1 MKNIDNPS
9 QTKPYSEYGTILH
22 KGLRYPDIYKN
33 TGCFE
38 FSFESFDLFVSFL
51 YTKLKNNP
59 NIKWPSASDR
69 ENLGL
74 LREKVIDLIGQKMSE
89 GISKQT
95 IHETIIESNY
105 NDFIPFFESLD
116 DELSTPSS
124 HTNNM
129 NRLDLYYNQFRKL
142 KQHPKEVKL
151 GKTESG
157 KYTKTSKK
165 SISEYIDILKKFA
178 KIATIVAGVGITAY
192 LWHDYSQKT
201 TDEYLAELEDTGESK
216 RQAFID
222 LINLLPEQNR
232 VLRESPIQ
240 YFPSEDKEMSDAN
253 DNIKELYEQ
262 EGARGLLYRY
272 MDLKE
277 TASTRNLTDS
287 EINELFALSYA
298 INDAIP
304 LAKCYEAI
312 EDSAKEGKNS
322 MFDISKLDSISLDI
336 EKKEADDVYSAFIIY
351 TKKTT
356 SGYNQSI
363 IYDPQD
369 LAISADKNRKK
380 IAILYEQSK
389 NDPTTVQ
396 ALFENTENIVDLVTR
411 NGILSESFLGLHA
424 QKGNIKFIKNP
435 DLDHLER

>member
-74 LREKVIDLIGQKMSE
+74 LREKVIDLIGQKISE

-116 DELSTPSS
+116 DELSTPS
-124 HTNNM
+124 TQNNM

-178 KIATIVAGVGITAY
+178 KIAAIVAGVGITAY

-272 MDLKE
+272 MDLKK

-312 EDSAKEGKNS
+312 EDSAKADKNS

-351 TKKTT
+351 TKKPT
-356 SGYNQSI
+356 SGYNQFI
-363 IYDPQD
+363 IYDSQD

-380 IAILYEQSK
+380 IAKLHEHSK

-396 ALFENTENIVDLVTR
+396 ALFENTDNIVDLVTLEGKLR
-411 NGILSESFLGLHA
+411 KSFLGLHA
-424 QKGNIKFIKNP
+424 ENGNIKFIKNP
-435 DLDHLER
+435 DECS

>member
-9 QTKPYSEYGTILH
+9 QTKPYSEHGTILH
-22 KGLRYPDIYKN
+22 EGRRYPDIYKN

-74 LREKVIDLIGQKMSE
+74 LREKVIDLVGQKISE

-95 IHETIIESNY
+95 IHETIIKSNY

-116 DELSTPSS
+116 DELSTPS
-124 HTNNM
+124 TQNNM

-157 KYTKTSKK
+157 KFTKTSKK
-165 SISEYIDILKKFA
+165 SISEYMDILKRLA
-178 KIATIVAGVGITAY
+178 KIAAIVAGVGIAAY

-201 TDEYLAELEDTGESK
+201 ADEYLADLEDTGESK

-222 LINLLPEQNR
+222 FINLLPEQNR

-336 EKKEADDVYSAFIIY
+336 EKKGPDDVYSAFIIY
-351 TKKTT
+351 TKKPT

-363 IYDPQD
+363 IYDSQD
-369 LAISADKNRKK
+369 LATSAAKNRKK
-380 IAILYEQSK
+380 IAKLYEESK
-389 NDPTTVQ
+389 NDPSTVQ
-396 ALFENTENIVDLVTR
+396 ALFENTEQIVNLVTQKAR
-411 NGILSESFLGLHA
+411 LSESFLGLHA

-435 DLDHLER
+435 DLDHFER